1 MSNALDQS
9 LLEAVLDSWDRNNA
23 ILVNL
28 LRAVPEDGL
37 AVRAMEGSPPVA
49 ELFTHI
55 HSVRLVFIF
64 EDAPQ
69 FARELP
75 KEEWAALRDPDRI
88 AQMLNES
95 AKAVRDAVKSWEI
108 GRLHPGFLL
117 LCQLSIHL
125 SCADDISTLNML
137 GHSLPEGKRHGDW
150 IGPVVGLNEYI
161 RV

>member
-69 FARELP
+69 FARDRT
-75 KEEWAALRDPDRI
+75 LRRHYRPD
-88 AQMLNES
+88 
-95 AKAVRDAVKSWEI
+95 
-108 GRLHPGFLL
+108 
-117 LCQLSIHL
+117 
-125 SCADDISTLNML
+125 ST
-137 GHSLPEGKRHGDW
+137 
-150 IGPVVGLNEYI
+150 
-161 RV
+161 